1 MVITR
6 TGSNI
11 PSANVSQNR
20 TYVDGRVTE
29 NLHEVGAIT
38 EDARDLFQR
47 TDGVLANNPVDGRVQ
62 IDEMLHMETANQ
74 QAALFPDE
82 QQLLPQLWRFMEWRP
97 GDAAGSMPALP
108 GPLAINEQLTLP
120 TGIDFGA
127 QFPIADLPQPLQRS
141 AQRVQLVANG
151 DANATTIS
159 INDITD
165 VEQNPA
171 RFTANDLR
179 QLGQAKTAIE
189 NALRAQAQPN
199 LSAVVQVPQLGLQTF
214 TIPNTGSATVAVE
227 VDTKLTETRHSSY
240 SSTYR
245 QNEIRSS
252 LQLHRESNLSVDLP
266 ADHKAIFINT
276 QDASEVVVDAGK
288 SNPRLPA
295 GDYRMEVW
303 HDGDRVD
310 NIDVTI
316 PEVPKT
322 ETLRMND
329 FVGWDLQ
336 DQSGQPLDRS
346 VLAYTTNHRTRGG
359 SQSATFG
366 YNVPQ
371 PPNVDV
377 ARAQAMQLPT
387 IPLPPGSYEVDM
399 QQYGNAQVH
408 VVNPN
413 VILMEVEGTTHRLQP
428 RMTSSGYWFEANS
441 SNRRIAFDI
450 RDREAVVAD
459 RTGGRDRNYVQTKVT
474 NANRVA

>member
-11 PSANVSQNR
+11 PSPNVSQNR

-97 GDAAGSMPALP
+97 GDAAGSLPNLPA
-108 GPLAINEQLTLP
+108 PLAINEQLTLP

-127 QFPIADLPQPLQRS
+127 QFPIANLPQPLQRA

-159 INDITD
+159 INDIAD

-171 RFTANDLR
+171 RFTARDLQ
-179 QLGQAKTAIE
+179 QLGQARTAIE

-199 LSAVVQVPQLGLQTF
+199 LSAVVQVPALGVQNF
-214 TIPNTGSATVAVE
+214 TIPNTGSATIGVE
-227 VDTKLTETRHSSY
+227 VKTELTETRQQRFVSA
-240 SSTYR
+240 YR
-245 QNEIRSS
+245 QHEVRSS
-252 LQLHRESNLSVDLP
+252 MQLSRQAGLSVELP
-266 ADHKAIFINT
+266 ADHKAIFINVQT
-276 QDASEVVVDAGK
+276 ASEVLVDAGK
-288 SNPRLPA
+288 SNPHLPA

-303 HDGDRVD
+303 HDGNRVD

-316 PEVPKT
+316 PSVPT
-322 ETLRMND
+322 SERIDMSA
-329 FVGWDLQ
+329 FVGWELQ
-336 DQSGQPLDRS
+336 DTNGQSLDRS
-346 VLAYTTNHRTRGG
+346 VLSFSNNHR
-359 SQSATFG
+359 SNSASASFG
-366 YNVPQ
+366 FNVPQ

-377 ARAQAMQLPT
+377 ARANALTLPT
-387 IPLPPGSYEVDM
+387 IPLTPGTYEVDM

-408 VVNPN
+408 VVNAN
-413 VILMEVEGTTHRLQP
+413 VVLMEVEGTTHRLQP
-428 RMTSSGYWFEANS
+428 RMTSSGYWFEANT
-441 SNRRIAFDI
+441 NDRRIAFNI
-450 RDREAVVAD
+450 RDRKAVVAS
-459 RTGGRDRNYVQTKVT
+459 RIGGRDRDYVQTNVT
-474 NANRVA
+474 DANRVA